1 MIHEGQA
8 IFILFKKLLQNYF
21 TFKNIEMQKGK
32 PKRIPIAPAN
42 ARNEKR
48 YVFLEAEVRLLKIDN
63 IDQSSLKK
71 VKKGAEWKLL
81 TVVRYDIEGSYYIEV
96 ISIWLICMII

>member
-1 MIHEGQA
+1 MTSHLE
-8 IFILFKKLLQNYF
+8 KSKY
-21 TFKNIEMQKGK
+21 KKGK
-32 PKRIPIAPAN
+32 PQPSGPAN

-71 VKKGAEWKLL
+71 VKNRGKWKLL
-81 TVVRYDIEGSYYIEV
+81 TIVRYDIEGSYYIEV
-96 ISIWLICMII
+96 IGMQLIRMIILFIKRIISYPM